1 MHKTTVALILALLA
15 CISYAYSLTIDRGV
29 RPAGIADIGI
39 LTAIA
44 KDDPAGAAYEMFLR
58 VDTVAGQVDDD
69 KHRNELSVDSFA
81 WLAQRVTNASRPSMD
96 GFRVTMRTSKTTPKL
111 LMYTAGGTKFPK
123 VVLSVRQIGS
133 DQDFLKWILTDVQA
147 ISFKTVGNI
156 HGDGSQD
163 EMTFSFGKIELEYKQ
178 LLPDGTYAP
187 AVRGGFDQRTN
198 KSTQ

>member
-1 MHKTTVALILALLA
+1 MRKTTVALILALLA
-15 CISYAYSLTIDRGV
+15 GASYAYTLTMDRTTK
-29 RPAGIADIGI
+29 PAGVADIGI

-44 KDDPAGAAYEMFLR
+44 KDDPNSASYEMFLR

-81 WLAQRVTNASRPSMD
+81 WLAQRATNASRPTMD

-111 LMYTAGGTKFPK
+111 LMYTAGGTRFPK
-123 VVLSVRQIGS
+123 VVLSVRQVGS

-147 ISFKTVGNI
+147 VSFKTVGNV

-163 EMTFSFGKIELEYKQ
+163 EMMFSASKIEVEFKQ
-178 LLPDGTYAP
+178 LLPDGTYGP
-187 AVRGGFDQRTN
+187 VVRGGFDQRTN